1 MAALS
6 AEGGGARL
14 LGGGGFW
21 GGGESSESL
30 RSMMI
35 EDLPLLGVE
44 FGVALRG
51 FCLVD
56 LGVGVL
62 GVFRGGLGVWG
73 GSDLALTGF
82 GGLSCRLD
90 VDVDSNGG
98 LGATPLGGVGDPLSA
113 MVGLFPAIGGTV
125 GVSLRI
131 LIWIGGPSMGD
142 NVPSSSSLS
151 V

>member
-62 GVFRGGLGVWG
+62 GVFRGGLGV
-73 GSDLALTGF
+73 
-82 GGLSCRLD
+82 
-90 VDVDSNGG
+90 
-98 LGATPLGGVGDPLSA
+98 
-113 MVGLFPAIGGTV
+113 
-125 GVSLRI
+125 
-131 LIWIGGPSMGD
+131 
-142 NVPSSSSLS
+142 
-151 V
+151 